1 MLQHRPSQASSS
13 SKKKKRKKGEWD
25 GRKKNQITWP
35 SIIINSWWNGQSW
48 TLSLPLL
55 SSMHSSL
62 IVDWL
67 FMQIFLTSLVL
78 FFLSSSFLSRLP
90 CCLTNKH
97 IPEKLNVVHVIYVIG
112 QSIDIYFI
120 SSCAW
125 LSYFFLFFCVCHLS
139 SSFCTFALPIRYQQS
154 DGDWMKNQKELLACL
169 LAGVLVSIFIHY
181 ENRVIKM
188 QHRDSFYAR
197 NADLCSEAIRRSF
210 LCWWWCKNAR
220 EDFPLHIKI

>member
-78 FFLSSSFLSRLP
+78 FFLSSSFLSRLLP
-90 CCLTNKH
+90 NKQTYTWKIKCCSCYLCYWA
-97 IPEKLNVVHVIYVIG
+97 IYRHL
-112 QSIDIYFI
+112 F
-120 SSCAW
+120 
-125 LSYFFLFFCVCHLS
+125 YFFVCLALLFLSFFLCVPFIVIVLYFRSPHS
-139 SSFCTFALPIRYQQS
+139 LPTIWWRLNEES
-154 DGDWMKNQKELLACL
+154 KGTACL
-169 LAGVLVSIFIHY
+169 LA
-181 ENRVIKM
+181 
-188 QHRDSFYAR
+188 
-197 NADLCSEAIRRSF
+197 
-210 LCWWWCKNAR
+210 CWCVRLNIYSLWKSSNKNAASR
-220 EDFPLHIKI
+220 LILCT

>member
-78 FFLSSSFLSRLP
+78 FFLSSSFLSRLLP
-90 CCLTNKH
+90 NKQTYTWKIKCCSCYLCYWA
-97 IPEKLNVVHVIYVIG
+97 IYRHL
-112 QSIDIYFI
+112 F
-120 SSCAW
+120 
-125 LSYFFLFFCVCHLS
+125 YFFVCLALLFLSFFCVCHLS

-154 DGDWMKNQKELLACL
+154 DGDWMKNQKELLACWC
-169 LAGVLVSIFIHY
+169 VSLNIY
-181 ENRVIKM
+181 SLWKSSN
-188 QHRDSFYAR
+188 
-197 NADLCSEAIRRSF
+197 
-210 LCWWWCKNAR
+210 KNAASR
-220 EDFPLHIKI
+220 LILCT